1 MNAGQPPSDS
11 STPKLDPILLVDDDP
26 RFRDCLASA
35 LRQRGIEV
43 ESVAD
48 SAAAVEQLE
57 RGNFVS
63 AVVDLRLPESG
74 GLELIPRLLQIQ
86 PQLRIVML
94 TGYASVATA
103 MKAVRLGAHDY
114 LTKPADTDQILHA
127 LAADPSAAGAPST
140 EERLPQVPSLEWV
153 EWQHMHR
160 VLAECHGNISQAA
173 RLLRIDRRSLQ
184 RKLAKYA
191 PNR

>member
-1 MNAGQPPSDS
+1 MKANPRPRNPG
-11 STPKLDPILLVDDDP
+11 PKPDPILLVDDDP
-26 RFRDCLASA
+26 RFRECLASA
-35 LRQRGIEV
+35 LRDRGMEV
-43 ESVAD
+43 QSVAD
-48 SAAAVEQLE
+48 SAAAVQQLE
-57 RGNFVS
+57 RGRFVS
-63 AVVDLRLPESG
+63 AVVDLRLPQSG
-74 GLELIPRLLQIQ
+74 GLELIPRLLQLQ

-94 TGYASVATA
+94 TGYASVTTA

-114 LTKPADTDQILHA
+114 LTKPADADQILDA
-127 LAADPSAAGAPST
+127 LAADPATAAARGAA
-140 EERLPQVPSLEWV
+140 EDLPKVPSLEWV

-160 VLAECHGNISQAA
+160 VLADCQGNISQAA

>member
-1 MNAGQPPSDS
+1 MKATQPSSDS
-11 STPKLDPILLVDDDP
+11 SAPKLDPILLVDDDP
-26 RFRDCLASA
+26 RFRECLASA
-35 LRQRGIEV
+35 LRHRGIEV

-48 SAAAVEQLE
+48 STAAVEQLE

-114 LTKPADTDQILHA
+114 LTKPADTDQILEA
-127 LAADPSAAGAPST
+127 LAADPSTST
-140 EERLPQVPSLEWV
+140 STSTDEGLPQVPSLEWV

-160 VLAECHGNISQAA
+160 VLADCHGNISQAA